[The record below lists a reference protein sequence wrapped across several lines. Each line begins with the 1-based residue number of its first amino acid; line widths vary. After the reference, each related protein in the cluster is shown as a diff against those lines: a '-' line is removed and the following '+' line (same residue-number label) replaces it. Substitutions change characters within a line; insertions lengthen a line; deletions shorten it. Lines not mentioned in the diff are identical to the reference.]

1 MKLVTIYIVTHN
13 RSQLLKRAIESAYNQ
28 TYENIE
34 VIVVDDASTDDTQD
48 VIKQMQTTYP
58 LKYFRNDEGKG
69 ACYSRNVALNAAS
82 GELITGMDDDDYF
95 GASRVDDLVGV
106 YEDKYSLVCANIIEV
121 TIDREIH
128 RKFGFE
134 QGEFDLNNLMY
145 QNLVGNQMLT
155 SVSKLKA
162 IGGFDEAMPAFQDY
176 DTWVRLVDRFG
187 KGYKTDKYNYYLNTE
202 HAGERISSSS
212 NRKTRGFELFFEK
225 HQNKMNADHKKSM
238 EIMRYKVT
246 GETLP
251 LLTMARLISRDN
263 YKSALSL
270 FLKQRNLRK

>member
-28 TYENIE
+28 TYKNIE
-34 VIVVDDASTDDTQD
+34 VIVVDDASTDNTQE
-48 VIKQMQTTYP
+48 VIEQMQAVYP
-58 LKYFRNDEGKG
+58 LTYFRNEEGRG
-69 ACYSRNVALNAAS
+69 ACYSRNVALHAAS

-95 GASRVDDLVGV
+95 APTRVADLVSV
-106 YEDKYSLVCANIIEV
+106 YDDKYSLVCANIVEV
-121 TIDREIH
+121 TTDREIH

-134 QGEFDLNNLMY
+134 QGEFDLNSLMY

-155 SVSKLKA
+155 SVTKLKE

-187 KGYKTDKYNYYLNTE
+187 QGYKVDKYNYYLNTE
-202 HAGERISSSS
+202 HAGERISSSN
-212 NRKTRGFELFFEK
+212 NRKTRGFELFYDK
-225 HQNKMNADHKKSM
+225 HQNKMNAAHKKSM

-251 LLTMARLISRDN
+251 LLTMIRLISCDN